1 MLNFRQM
8 KQTGLDSSAI
18 KRRKIFLWILGTGA
32 ILLGLLLAF
41 FLLLPSLINIEPL
54 REKIIAAVSETVE
67 APFRYER
74 IDLSYFPSPRAVIHQ
89 ARLSGPGN
97 VSVKLE
103 SLTVY
108 PKWSAL
114 LKGKIQITL
123 VHIEAP
129 SVKMGLP
136 KGPEKKE
143 GEKGSWSPATLAG
156 EMVSALAQVTAKVGS
171 LNIEIDKGSLDL
183 SGENGPEFWFRDIKA
198 TISLAPNR
206 IKLDLACHSNLWE
219 RASITTELDPV
230 GFKGQG
236 RIALSNFHPHV
247 LTESV
252 LRTAPLRIKDS
263 AVNLKISFRTE
274 GPETLLTEMEG
285 SIPLLSFVEKNV
297 EVVVKGKAFKADF
310 RREGKR
316 VNIALAE
323 LDLDYPRLRLSGKF
337 QIDPEAP
344 RVVLEVQGRAMEIAS
359 TRDVALRL
367 AGKLPITETIFN
379 IVKGGQIPLIT
390 FESRGRSVKDLDETR
405 KFLHQSKSAGRKDFY
420 SC

>member
-1 MLNFRQM
+1 
-8 KQTGLDSSAI
+8 
-18 KRRKIFLWILGTGA
+18 
-32 ILLGLLLAF
+32 
-41 FLLLPSLINIEPL
+41 
-54 REKIIAAVSETVE
+54 
-67 APFRYER
+67 
-74 IDLSYFPSPRAVIHQ
+74 VIHQ

-183 SGENGPEFWFRDIKA
+183 SAENGSEFWFRDIKA
-198 TISLAPNR
+198 TISLAPDR
-206 IKLDLACHSNLWE
+206 VKLDLACHSNLWE
-219 RASITTELDPV
+219 GASITTELDPV

-247 LTESV
+247 THQRFGRES
-252 LRTAPLRIKDS
+252 
-263 AVNLKISFRTE
+263 
-274 GPETLLTEMEG
+274 
-285 SIPLLSFVEKNV
+285 
-297 EVVVKGKAFKADF
+297 
-310 RREGKR
+310 
-316 VNIALAE
+316 
-323 LDLDYPRLRLSGKF
+323 
-337 QIDPEAP
+337 
-344 RVVLEVQGRAMEIAS
+344 
-359 TRDVALRL
+359 
-367 AGKLPITETIFN
+367 
-379 IVKGGQIPLIT
+379 
-390 FESRGRSVKDLDETR
+390 
-405 KFLHQSKSAGRKDFY
+405 
-420 SC
+420 

>member
-1 MLNFRQM
+1 M
-8 KQTGLDSSAI
+8 KRTGLDSSAI

-54 REKIIAAVSETVE
+54 REKIIAVVSETVE
-67 APFRYER
+67 APFQYER

-156 EMVSALAQVTAKVGS
+156 EMVSALAQVTAKTGS
-171 LNIEIDKGSLDL
+171 LNIEIDKGSFDL
-183 SGENGPEFWFRDIKA
+183 SGENGPVF
-198 TISLAPNR
+198 L
-206 IKLDLACHSNLWE
+206 
-219 RASITTELDPV
+219 V
-230 GFKGQG
+230 
-236 RIALSNFHPHV
+236 
-247 LTESV
+247 
-252 LRTAPLRIKDS
+252 
-263 AVNLKISFRTE
+263 
-274 GPETLLTEMEG
+274 
-285 SIPLLSFVEKNV
+285 
-297 EVVVKGKAFKADF
+297 
-310 RREGKR
+310 
-316 VNIALAE
+316 
-323 LDLDYPRLRLSGKF
+323 SG
-337 QIDPEAP
+337 
-344 RVVLEVQGRAMEIAS
+344 
-359 TRDVALRL
+359 
-367 AGKLPITETIFN
+367 
-379 IVKGGQIPLIT
+379 
-390 FESRGRSVKDLDETR
+390 
-405 KFLHQSKSAGRKDFY
+405 H
-420 SC
+420 